1 MGAWIE
7 AAGPKGKMGPW
18 PEEWRK
24 GRVKRERAG
33 ERQNGTELTGHEERG
48 NPCRS
53 LVYNRGIWRSRNAEQ
68 PLRIGLVLLHL
79 IKYLTR
85 SRTYVADVVSW
96 IRDVSSTGAFK
107 FQPCVSS
114 IIFHDD
120 CSAWVDEK
128 NRIIIGTFL
137 TYFLILIRLKIVG
150 WLSFTITSRMMLK
163 MNNYIFK

>member
-18 PEEWRK
+18 RGGVEKGEE
-24 GRVKRERAG
+24 VERERAG

-96 IRDVSSTGAFK
+96 IRDVSSTSVFK
-107 FQPCVSS
+107 FQPCVPVD

-120 CSAWVDEK
+120 CYREV
-128 NRIIIGTFL
+128 
-137 TYFLILIRLKIVG
+137 
-150 WLSFTITSRMMLK
+150 
-163 MNNYIFK
+163 

>member
-53 LVYNRGIWRSRNAEQ
+53 LVYNRGIWRSRNAD
-68 PLRIGLVLLHL
+68 LRIGLVLLHL

-85 SRTYVADVVSW
+85 SRTYVVSW
-96 IRDVSSTGAFK
+96 IRDVSSTGVFRPSPRL
-107 FQPCVSS
+107 FRLNRTRRIESS
-114 IIFHDD
+114 
-120 CSAWVDEK
+120 
-128 NRIIIGTFL
+128 FL
-137 TYFLILIRLKIVG
+137 RNVISNLFSKSRLKII
-150 WLSFTITSRMMLK
+150 LHICFRI
-163 MNNYIFK
+163 NNN

>member
-53 LVYNRGIWRSRNAEQ
+53 LVYNRGIWRSRNAD
-68 PLRIGLVLLHL
+68 LRIGLVLLHL

-85 SRTYVADVVSW
+85 SRTYVVSW
-96 IRDVSSTGAFK
+96 IRDVSSTGVFRPSPRL
-107 FQPCVSS
+107 FRLNRTRRIESS
-114 IIFHDD
+114 
-120 CSAWVDEK
+120 
-128 NRIIIGTFL
+128 FL
-137 TYFLILIRLKIVG
+137 RNVISNLFSKSRLKII
-150 WLSFTITSRMMLK
+150 LHIRFRI
-163 MNNYIFK
+163 NNN

>member
-33 ERQNGTELTGHEERG
+33 ERQNGTELIGHEERG

-53 LVYNRGIWRSRNAEQ
+53 LVYNRGIWRSRNAD
-68 PLRIGLVLLHL
+68 LRIGLVLLHL

-96 IRDVSSTGAFK
+96 IRDVSSTGVFRPSWL
-107 FQPCVSS
+107 FCLNRTRRIESS
-114 IIFHDD
+114 FLRNVIFNLF
-120 CSAWVDEK
+120 SK
-128 NRIIIGTFL
+128 S
-137 TYFLILIRLKIVG
+137 RLKII
-150 WLSFTITSRMMLK
+150 LHICFRI
-163 MNNYIFK
+163 NNN

>member
-7 AAGPKGKMGPW
+7 AAGPKGKMEPW

-53 LVYNRGIWRSRNAEQ
+53 LVYNRGIWRSRNAD
-68 PLRIGLVLLHL
+68 LRIGLVLLHL

-96 IRDVSSTGAFK
+96 IRDVSSTGVFRPSPRL
-107 FQPCVSS
+107 FRLNRTGRIESS
-114 IIFHDD
+114 
-120 CSAWVDEK
+120 
-128 NRIIIGTFL
+128 FL
-137 TYFLILIRLKIVG
+137 RNVISNLFSKSRLKIV
-150 WLSFTITSRMMLK
+150 LHIRYVKRICFRT
-163 MNNYIFK
+163 NNN

>member
-33 ERQNGTELTGHEERG
+33 ERQNGTELIGHEERG

-53 LVYNRGIWRSRNAEQ
+53 LVYNRGIWRSRNAD
-68 PLRIGLVLLHL
+68 LRIGLVLLHL

-85 SRTYVADVVSW
+85 SRTYVVSW
-96 IRDVSSTGAFK
+96 IRDVSSTGVFRPSPRL
-107 FQPCVSS
+107 FRLNRTRRIESS
-114 IIFHDD
+114 FLRNVIFNLF
-120 CSAWVDEK
+120 SK
-128 NRIIIGTFL
+128 S
-137 TYFLILIRLKIVG
+137 RLKII
-150 WLSFTITSRMMLK
+150 LHIRFRI
-163 MNNYIFK
+163 NNN

>member
-53 LVYNRGIWRSRNAEQ
+53 LVYNRGIRRSRNAEQ

-120 CSAWVDEK
+120 CSAWIDEK
-128 NRIIIGTFL
+128 NRIIISNLFSNFDSIKNCRL
-137 TYFLILIRLKIVG
+137 T
-150 WLSFTITSRMMLK
+150 SFTITSRMMLK
-163 MNNYIFK
+163 MNNYVFK